1 MTMKIN
7 SLRFLFL
14 WLFLVAAQSSAR
26 KNHAHGTSVIHQHG
40 QRPLSRNELAVISQT
55 RNNNSPAF
63 ESDSRVFLNTVV
75 CVATLNLIINLT
87 RPDPSVVWQVSKK
100 YLWSIFVYTKLCNLH
115 SLIWCLLVTVVS
127 LSSHVMGNLHHGD
140 CHHSFGLEYY

>member
-40 QRPLSRNELAVISQT
+40 QRPLSRHELAVISQT

-100 YLWSIFVYTKLCNLH
+100 YLWSIFVYLKKTRHSAQSNLV
-115 SLIWCLLVTVVS
+115 LACY
-127 LSSHVMGNLHHGD
+127 
-140 CHHSFGLEYY
+140 CSFAFLACYGKFASW